1 VRFPTSKARGAAR
14 RAFLGLEATIQR
26 SGHTLAALDRWNARR
41 LTRQWRL
48 EQRPRHPKL
57 ADYEKRIYSQN
68 GEDGLIEALFQR
80 IGVTNRFFVEI
91 GASDGSENCTRYLAQ
106 SGWQGVWMEA
116 DASKAGIARTVVDD
130 RVRVVQAT
138 VRRDNVVA
146 LLSEASVPE
155 RPDLLVL
162 DIDGNDWWVLD
173 SLLHSFQPRV
183 LVVEYNGSF
192 HPGQSWV
199 RRYRPNLY
207 WDGTFRHGASLS
219 AMNDLAVASGLTL
232 VGCDSNGVNAFFVDA
247 AEASKVGVANLGD
260 VQRQHVGPWFASSLW
275 GHPRRSAVDEVMLP
289 MSESELESL
298 SVTDLRRIG
307 SSGPVRPGQPISV
320 SVRISNRSTR
330 TLTSGDP
337 APVHLGLSWEQTD
350 TSAKERHEPRRAELT
365 VPVPSGRNRRA
376 AGWIAAPPEPGKYR
390 LVVTMV
396 QENVAWLST
405 NRPDSQVGIIITVVA
420 PPP

>member
-1 VRFPTSKARGAAR
+1 MRSPTSKARGAAR
-14 RAFLGLEATIQR
+14 RIFLGLEATIQR

-48 EQRPRHPKL
+48 EQRSRYPKL

-68 GEDGLIEALFQR
+68 GEDGLIEALFER
-80 IGVTNRFFVEI
+80 VGVTNRFFVEI

-106 SGWQGVWMEA
+106 SGWKGVWIEA
-116 DASKAGIARTVVDD
+116 DASKAGTARMVVDD

-192 HPGQSWV
+192 HPGQWWV
-199 RRYRPNLY
+199 RRYQPNLY

-219 AMNDLAVASGLTL
+219 AMNDLAVSSGLTL

-247 AEASKVGVANLGD
+247 AEASKVGVENLGD
-260 VQRQHVGPWFASSLW
+260 VRRQHIGPWFASSLW
-275 GHPRRSAVDEVMLP
+275 GHPRRSPADKAMLP

-298 SVTDLRRIG
+298 SVVDLRRIG
-307 SSGPVRPGQPISV
+307 SSGPVRPGQPVSV
-320 SVRISNRSTR
+320 SVSISNRSTR

-337 APVHLGLSWEQTD
+337 APVRLGLFWEETD
-350 TSAKERHEPRRAELT
+350 NSGHEWQEPRRVQLT
-365 VPVPSGRNRRA
+365 VPVPRGRNRRVT
-376 AGWIAAPPEPGKYR
+376 GWIPAPPEPGKHR

-396 QENVAWLST
+396 QENVAWLNTARSGS
-405 NRPDSQVGIIITVVA
+405 RASITIKVVA